1 MAGFWDTIKKG
12 FNAVGNAG
20 SAWQETQKTMYTAPV
35 VNKPQ
40 VNNQPAVNNTP
51 VLAPS
56 SSKQPTEEDKK
67 IAQAYA
73 QAALNGTSGI
83 YVPESQTANAMI
95 NAQVPINP
103 VASGGSTGGGLK
115 GSTGGNSA
123 GTTVG
128 GVSPTDAI
136 YSAYAQAQAQQE
148 ALYKQQDDL
157 YKQQEELAA
166 KQRDDLKATLLAQNE
181 AAKKQREAALNAS
194 LDANNQAADKS
205 LKEAYIAYMLG
216 KRNMPQELKA
226 MGISG
231 GATETTLADAHN
243 TYMNNRFGIEEGRND
258 ANAIARRD
266 YDTGVNSDYVDYLA
280 AVSDVDNDYA
290 NRMYA
295 LMKDK
300 NGVLLDRAS
309 DAVSAG
315 RSLASNLA
323 SAGKTSGSKTSTKT
337 TTKSSSSGDHVE
349 GVRIGNNQTV
359 HTSGA
364 SLLKELYDLGFT
376 EAQAREY
383 LKNAGIM

>member
-123 GTTVG
+123 QG
-128 GVSPTDAI
+128 
-136 YSAYAQAQAQQE
+136 
-148 ALYKQQDDL
+148 
-157 YKQQEELAA
+157 
-166 KQRDDLKATLLAQNE
+166 
-181 AAKKQREAALNAS
+181 
-194 LDANNQAADKS
+194 
-205 LKEAYIAYMLG
+205 
-216 KRNMPQELKA
+216 
-226 MGISG
+226 
-231 GATETTLADAHN
+231 
-243 TYMNNRFGIEEGRND
+243 
-258 ANAIARRD
+258 
-266 YDTGVNSDYVDYLA
+266 
-280 AVSDVDNDYA
+280 
-290 NRMYA
+290 
-295 LMKDK
+295 
-300 NGVLLDRAS
+300 
-309 DAVSAG
+309 
-315 RSLASNLA
+315 
-323 SAGKTSGSKTSTKT
+323 
-337 TTKSSSSGDHVE
+337 
-349 GVRIGNNQTV
+349 
-359 HTSGA
+359 
-364 SLLKELYDLGFT
+364 
-376 EAQAREY
+376 
-383 LKNAGIM
+383 